1 MYIFGLCTGIFSF
14 QVSHCACVKPP
25 CLNVYVSQRE
35 MSKSEKPPD
44 VFHFEHH
51 SAEVYAGRVSAYLC
65 GVTPCRQSN

>member
-35 MSKSEKPPD
+35 MFKSEQPPD
-44 VFHFEHH
+44 VFHF
-51 SAEVYAGRVSAYLC
+51 
-65 GVTPCRQSN
+65 